1 MKKLMIAAAIVC
13 AAALSQAATVSWKV
27 ASVKTASYGV
37 EGKADG
43 TYTTTA
49 IGSAA
54 TLYALIVDSTIYEN
68 TAVADIYSK
77 YGTQIEASSL
87 KAATDMS
94 SATVKSA
101 DTYTT
106 GDHVYALLLMEYED
120 KNGKWYVANKAD
132 VVISALD
139 GVAQNAVITGLN
151 TKEGGASGGIWQG
164 NSITG
169 WQSVPE
175 PTSGLL
181 LLLGVAG
188 LALRRRRA

>member
-1 MKKLMIAAAIVC
+1 MIAAAIVC
-13 AAALSQAATVSWKV
+13 AAVVSQAATVSWGV
-27 ASVKTASYGV
+27 SSVKTASYGV

-54 TLYALIVDSTIYEN
+54 TLYALVVESSVFEN

-77 YGTQIEASSL
+77 YGAQIEASSL

-94 SATVKSA
+94 KATVTTA
-101 DTYTT
+101 DSYKT

-132 VVISALD
+132 VVISAID
-139 GVAQNAVITGLN
+139 NVPQNAAITTLN
-151 TKEGGASGGIWQG
+151 TKEGGTGGVWQG